1 MSAVMLAVF
10 NRFSDAAQIRT
21 ELVSDG
27 FPTDRVEL
35 TASREKGRAGVQ
47 PAGSSQGRF
56 LQYFSTLLDHD
67 DERAFVQQLAE
78 RVADGSIAT
87 IAVHPRGELE
97 TSRATQILENRGALQ
112 VVAHELKNQALE
124 HAASPQTRSWLAY
137 LIPDH
142 TADAGR
148 FYLRQ
153 LPDKAPE
160 H

>member
-87 IAVHPRGELE
+87 IAVHPRGEA
-97 TSRATQILENRGALQ
+97 RDFPR
-112 VVAHELKNQALE
+112 H
-124 HAASPQTRSWLAY
+124 
-137 LIPDH
+137 PDS
-142 TADAGR
+142 
-148 FYLRQ
+148 
-153 LPDKAPE
+153 
-160 H
+160 